1 MTKQQRSAAMN
12 FGRQKIRLPGQN
24 GEFARA
30 AAIGLWAFVTI
41 DAGPSE
47 AGWIES
53 AKTIC
58 FVAEAITQQFDEQQ
72 ISCFV
77 VEVGA
82 VAYRATKQV
91 TGFVYEQERVS

>member
-41 DAGPSE
+41 DAGPCE

-58 FVAEAITQQFDEQQ
+58 FV
-72 ISCFV
+72 

-82 VAYRATKQV
+82 VAYRATNQA
-91 TGFVYEQERVS
+91 TGFVYEQERIS